1 MGVPCLTGTYV
12 AIPGTIV
19 EGILPRIGRDSLF
32 WWDKGSL
39 CSAISSS
46 HTYSN
51 QKPPEQGKEDF
62 PYPPFVVAPA
72 RRGVGQHEENCG
84 ARTKESWSA
93 KIEVDARTKFDVV
106 PATVE
111 ITRME
116 DHYE

>member
-1 MGVPCLTGTYV
+1 L
-12 AIPGTIV
+12 
-19 EGILPRIGRDSLF
+19 
-32 WWDKGSL
+32 DK
-39 CSAISSS
+39 
-46 HTYSN
+46 
-51 QKPPEQGKEDF
+51 
-62 PYPPFVVAPA
+62 
-72 RRGVGQHEENCG
+72 HEENCG